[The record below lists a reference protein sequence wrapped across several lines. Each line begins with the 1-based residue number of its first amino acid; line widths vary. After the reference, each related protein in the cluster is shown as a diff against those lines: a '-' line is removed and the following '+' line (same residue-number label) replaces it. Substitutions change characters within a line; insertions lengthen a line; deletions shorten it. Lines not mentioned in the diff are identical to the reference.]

1 MPGKSPIDFFLPV
14 HQGHEHGR
22 VSRIAALNDTV
33 EDKARFSTCEED
45 LVPVGSLPVPLLDN
59 VGMTL
64 EKGDDL
70 LACGD
75 LFPVDYPAPSP
86 VHDSGQQT
94 QRSLRFLD
102 KNTRL
107 DHLLGIK
114 RSISGES
121 RNGTFSVAPHQSSE
135 IEQIF
140 VARPAYR
147 FFPAV
152 FDLKYSFF
160 DHPPVIAEMVA
171 WMGKSLLPS
180 IRRRVIIRMPS

>member
-1 MPGKSPIDFFLPV
+1 MPVGGLPV
-14 HQGHEHGR
+14 
-22 VSRIAALNDTV
+22 A
-33 EDKARFSTCEED
+33 
-45 LVPVGSLPVPLLDN
+45 LLDN
-59 VGMTL
+59 VRMTL
-64 EKGDDL
+64 EKRDDL

-75 LFPVDYPAPSP
+75 LFPVDYPAPSL

-94 QRSLRFLD
+94 QRSFQFLH

-107 DHLLGIK
+107 DHLLGIG
-114 RSISGES
+114 RFISGED
-121 RNGTFSVAPHQSSE
+121 RNGTFSVAPHQFSE

-152 FDLKYSFF
+152 FDLKHSFF

-171 WMGKSLLPS
+171 WGREKSFALDEKTGDNTNGVLKQRGVS
-180 IRRRVIIRMPS
+180 RIVDITLHRRGIDTNRAPVLDSSLGTLWL